1 MRAGYLTD
9 RVSFLTN
16 VSVKDEYGAKK
27 NTWELIKVIRA
38 EVKQNDGKRAVVN
51 AAEQVIYPIRII
63 THYKHKIDES
73 WRVKHDGKLY
83 VISSVVRSRS
93 SMTTTIVAEQINE

>member
-9 RVSFLTN
+9 RVTFLAN

-27 NTWELIKVIRA
+27 NTWELVKVIRG
-38 EVKQNDGKRAVVN
+38 EVIQNDGKRSVVN
-51 AAEQVIYPIRII
+51 AADQVSYPIRVV

-73 WRVKHDGKLY
+73 WRLKHDGKLY
-83 VISSVVRSRS
+83 VISSVIRRRS
-93 SMTTTIVAEQINE
+93 SMTTTILASQINE